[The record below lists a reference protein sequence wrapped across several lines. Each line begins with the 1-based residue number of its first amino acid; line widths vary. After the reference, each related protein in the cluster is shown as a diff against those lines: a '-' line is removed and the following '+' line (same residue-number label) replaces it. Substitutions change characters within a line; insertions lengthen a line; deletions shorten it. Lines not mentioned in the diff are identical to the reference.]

1 MQKLAEICIR
11 RPVFASVIILLLV
24 VIGFFGYLNL
34 GVDRFPRVDFPFV
47 IVTTVLPGAAPEE
60 VETEI
65 TEKIEEAVNTVS
77 GIDELRSTSAEGV
90 SQVFI
95 QFVLEKPVDVA
106 AQEVRDRINRILP
119 LLPRDAEQPVVQSL
133 DLDSFPVLA
142 VAVSADAPIKEI
154 TEYADKVLRRRL
166 ESVSGVGQVSVFGGR
181 KRQINVLVDPF
192 KLRAQGL
199 TVNDV
204 ERALRV
210 ENVQVPGGTL
220 RGGPEELTLRTLGR
234 VRSVEEINK
243 IPVARRADHTIT
255 VGEVAT
261 VEDGTEETRSFAMYN
276 EEPAVLL
283 IVRKQSGTNTVAV
296 VNSIRERIEDLRPT
310 IPAGYNVRIVQDQSS
325 FVTNAIATVQEHL
338 IVGSIL
344 AAVVVFFFLAN
355 ARTTLIAAVAIPTSI
370 ISTFGMIWFMGYT
383 LNVITLLAL
392 TLSVGIVVDDAIVV
406 LENIYRYIEEK
417 GYRPFDAAVHA
428 TREIGLAV
436 MSITL
441 SLVAVFMP
449 IAFMT
454 GIVGRYMSSFGV
466 TMSFAILVSLLVSF
480 TLTPMLSARF
490 LRASNGG
497 GNGAAGPDQ
506 PAAARLPAS
515 KARGLYHLIETGY
528 MWLLERALRWRW
540 VVVLVCLGALATVP
554 PLLQAVPKNFLPTD
568 DESQFTIAV
577 RAPEGTSLEATRS
590 ILLRIAREVQAMQ
603 GVDYTVSTVGSEGEG
618 SVNQGQVYVGLV
630 PVEQRQFSQSQM
642 MAYVRDQ
649 ILPRYAGEGL
659 RTVVSEPR
667 GGFGADRNA
676 DVMFVISGPD
686 IAKLG
691 EYADKMVK
699 ELAKVPGAVDVDS
712 SLILGKPQFGV
723 AVDRAKAAELG
734 VSVNDIAQSLRTLV
748 AGTKVSDYNEGG
760 EQYEVHVRADA
771 AVRNDVD
778 ALSLVTVPSAR
789 LGSVPLGDVVAFEQG
804 AGPSDIRRRDRS
816 RAVVVYADVL
826 PGGSQQAIID
836 RAREIAAG
844 IQMSPEYTT
853 GLAGRSR
860 ELAKSARAFFTVFL
874 MALAFMYLIIAAQ
887 FESWIHPV
895 TILLALPLTV
905 PFALVSVLLAGE
917 SLNIFSMLGVLVL
930 FAVVKK
936 NSILQID
943 HTIHLREEGLER
955 TAAVLAAN
963 KDRLRPILMTTIAF
977 VGGMLPLF
985 LSQGTGAAT
994 NHTISA
1000 VVIGGQTLS
1009 LLLTLIATP
1018 VAYTLFDDAAHSR
1031 LWRWLARGLG
1041 ALVSL
1046 PARLW
1051 RGRREA

>member
-24 VIGFFGYLNL
+24 VVGIFGYISL
-34 GVDRFPRVDFPFV
+34 GVDRFPKVDFPFV
-47 IVTTVLPGAAPEE
+47 IVTTTLPGAAPEE

-95 QFVLEKPVDVA
+95 QFVLEKQVDVA

-119 LLPRDAEQPVVQSL
+119 LLPRDAEQPIVQTF

-142 VAVSADAPIKEI
+142 VAVSAAAPIKEI

-166 ESVSGVGQVSVFGGR
+166 ESVSGVGQVTLVGGR

-210 ENVQVPGGTL
+210 ENVQVPSGTL
-220 RGGPEELTLRTLGR
+220 KGGPEELTLRTLGR
-234 VRSVEEINK
+234 VQSVEEINK

-276 EEPAVLL
+276 QEPAVLL
-283 IVRKQSGTNTVAV
+283 VVRKQSGTNTVAV

-310 IPAGYNVRIVQDQSS
+310 IPRGYNLRIVQDQSA

-355 ARTTLIAAVAIPTSI
+355 ARTTLIAAIAIPTSI
-370 ISTFGMIWFMGYT
+370 VSTFGMIWFMGYT
-383 LNVITLLAL
+383 LNVVTLLAL

-417 GYRPFDAAVHA
+417 GFRPFDAAVHA

-466 TMSFAILVSLLVSF
+466 TMSFAIMVSLLVSF

-490 LRASNGG
+490 LRAANGG
-497 GNGAAGPDQ
+497 GNDAESGS
-506 PAAARLPAS
+506 AAARREAAS
-515 KARGLYHLIETGY
+515 KARGLYHLIETAY
-528 MWLLERALRWRW
+528 MWLLVRALRWRW

-554 PLLQAVPKNFLPTD
+554 PLVRAVPKNFLPTD

-577 RAPEGTSLEATRS
+577 RTPEGTSLEATRA
-590 ILLRIAREVQAMQ
+590 ILLRIARDVQAMQ
-603 GVDYTVSTVGSEGEG
+603 GVDYTVSTVGAEGEG
-618 SVNQGQVYVGLV
+618 AVNQGQVYVGLV

-642 MAYVRDQ
+642 MAYVREQ
-649 ILPRYAGEGL
+649 ILPRYATAGL

-686 IAKLG
+686 IGKLG
-691 EYADKMVK
+691 EYADKIVK
-699 ELAKVPGAVDVDS
+699 ELAQMPGAVDVDS

-723 AVDRAKAAELG
+723 VVDRAKAAELG
-734 VSVNDIAQSLRTLV
+734 VSVNDIAQSLRALV

-778 ALSLVTVPSAR
+778 ALALVTVPSAR

-826 PGGSQQAIID
+826 PGGSQQAVID

-844 IQMSPEYTT
+844 IQMGPEYTT

-943 HTIHLREEGLER
+943 HTIHLRAEGMER

-985 LSQGTGAAT
+985 VSQGTGAAT

-1018 VAYTLFDDAAHSR
+1018 VAYTLFDDAANSR

-1041 ALVSL
+1041 AVLTL